1 MLLRELYKKP
11 DVDEDQHPNE
21 PPRGPETKP
30 TMPAGT
36 VRVDVSDVYDWYKLG
51 QHISNLKGLG
61 KHDFG
66 KGPPST
72 ILSFGSEEEE
82 HEYIKNLMKTGLT
95 TTDIDPVDPN
105 QPKNMP
111 RQKVDPT
118 YNVGEAKKKN
128 TKRKARSAAYGPG
141 PYGYYGYYPGYSGD
155 SGAGEGGD
163 GGGLEENFAD
173 GRNPQAT
180 NQESGP
186 EWESKLM
193 DVWSPK
199 ASRYM
204 ARVVKQAFNSLYP
217 DVKLKVW
224 AEDEGVTATT
234 DLASA
239 NVKADVFG
247 QYGKKDWECNF
258 FCGPLFYHADGRK
271 YLELMVEDAASGSY
285 PGVWRIILSEWKKWA
300 SGQLKKTGADDVCFS
315 VDEDMSGGAWEKVA
329 GAVGIKFIA
338 RDLDEGYRRQVEN
351 FADGRNPQDKGD
363 SKRHGVPTKASV
375 GTLRKVAKQ
384 GGRKGQLAHWMA
396 NMKAG
401 KARKK

>member
-1 MLLRELYKKP
+1 MREKDFNSQRQEFQEMFAKFLEIAVKVLELDSLPEFHFEAFLDHPDQPTFGMYVNGENKLY
-11 DVDEDQHPNE
+11 VGLSGRHPNDIFRTIAHE
-21 PPRGPETKP
+21 LTH
-30 TMPAGT
+30 
-36 VRVDVSDVYDWYKLG
+36 YK
-51 QHISNLKGLG
+51 Q
-61 KHDFG
+61 D
-66 KGPPST
+66 T
-72 ILSFGSEEEE
+72 E
-82 HEYIKNLMKTGLT
+82 HKLN
-95 TTDIDPVDPN
+95 
-105 QPKNMP
+105 
-111 RQKVDPT
+111 
-118 YNVGEAKKKN
+118 A
-128 TKRKARSAAYGPG
+128 
-141 PYGYYGYYPGYSGD
+141 D
-155 SGAGEGGD
+155 SGQTGSPEENQANAMAGIIMRIFNKTYPDYIRSKPVMEGEPYSPLG
-163 GGGLEENFAD
+163 NFAD
-173 GRNPQAT
+173 GQNPQAT

-204 ARVVKQAFNSLYP
+204 ARVVKQSFNSLYP

-351 FADGRNPQDKGD
+351 FADGKNPQDKGD
-363 SKRHGVPTKASV
+363 SKRHGIKKGISIAQLKKIRSSDSASP
-375 GTLRKVAKQ
+375 RKK
-384 GGRKGQLAHWMA
+384 QLAHWQI
-396 NMKAG
+396 NMRQGLA
-401 KARKK
+401 KKS